1 MGGTLRRGP
10 GDPSGAVKDSG
21 ADADHQGWMR
31 VPRPGRFEVVA
42 TAFLAVTAVAAVRSA
57 HGWTGN
63 DFRIYGISGE
73 TMLSGAWLHAYANPL
88 VQAGPLELGLDGTLY
103 RLSRWPVAQALV
115 SDLLVALLFVVA
127 VRVFAG
133 RKALPLAVACAG
145 AITLGIV
152 TNPYT
157 LGHFAEPIAA
167 VLWLLAARDAQRGH
181 VLRAGVFVG
190 ISAGFEPFGILGIAV
205 LALAPNLRAAS
216 RGAAVAV
223 GVLALQFAPFAL
235 GGHFDMLQ
243 YRWHVTG
250 GPLRFVIP
258 GRTFGWPLRVV
269 QAAITVSIAGLLIG
283 RRVRWIGAAVFIVP
297 AAAAIVRLSIDPMG
311 TYYYWDTPLVIEL
324 VGMAAAIANRDA
336 IRAWLGLRF
345 GPFVE
350 TNAVLE
356 V

>member
-1 MGGTLRRGP
+1 
-10 GDPSGAVKDSG
+10 
-21 ADADHQGWMR
+21 MR
-31 VPRPGRFEVVA
+31 LPRPGKFELVA
-42 TAFLAVTAVAAVRSA
+42 AVFLAVTAVAAVRSA
-57 HGWTGN
+57 HGWTGA

-73 TMLSGAWLHAYANPL
+73 TMLSGAWLHAYANPI

-115 SDLLVALLFVVA
+115 SDLLIALLFVVA
-127 VRVFAG
+127 VRVFVG

-145 AITLGIV
+145 AVALGIV

-167 VLWLLAARDAQRGH
+167 VLWLFAARDAQRGR
-181 VLRAGVFVG
+181 VVRAGVLVG

-205 LALAPNLRAAS
+205 LALAPDLRAAV
-216 RGAAVAV
+216 RGAAVAA

-243 YRWHVTG
+243 YQWHVTG

-258 GRTFGWPLRVV
+258 GRQFGWPLRVL
-269 QAAITVSIAGLLIG
+269 QAAITLAIAGLLIG
-283 RRVRWIGAAVFIVP
+283 RRVRWVGAAVFIVP

-324 VGMAAAIANRDA
+324 VGLAAALANLDA
-336 IRAWLGLRF
+336 IRAWLGPRF
-345 GPFVE
+345 GDV
-350 TNAVLE
+350 AADGLAGS
-356 V
+356 

>member
-1 MGGTLRRGP
+1 
-10 GDPSGAVKDSG
+10 
-21 ADADHQGWMR
+21 MR
-31 VPRPGRFEVVA
+31 FPRPGRFEVVA
-42 TAFLAVTAVAAVRSA
+42 AAFLAVTAVAAVRSA
-57 HGWTGN
+57 HGWTGA
-63 DFRIYGISGE
+63 DFRIYGVAGE
-73 TMLSGAWLHAYANPL
+73 TMLSGAWLHAYANPI

-103 RLSRWPVAQALV
+103 RLSPWPVAQALV
-115 SDLLVALLFVVA
+115 SDLLVALMFVAA

-133 RKALPLAVACAG
+133 RRALPLAVACAG
-145 AITLGIV
+145 AVALGIV

-167 VLWLLAARDAQRGH
+167 VLWLFAARDAQNGR

-190 ISAGFEPFGILGIAV
+190 ISAGFEPFGILGIAA
-205 LALAPNLRAAS
+205 LALAPDLRAAA

-223 GVLALQFAPFAL
+223 GVLALQFTPFAL

-258 GRTFGWPLRVV
+258 GRAFGWPLRVL
-269 QAAITVSIAGLLIG
+269 QAAVTCAIAGLLIG

-324 VGMAAAIANRDA
+324 VGAAAALANLDA
-336 IRAWLGLRF
+336 IRAWLGLKF
-345 GPFVE
+345 GRVAE
-350 TNAVLE
+350 TALADAS
-356 V
+356 